1 MTVQLKYEKILF
13 LPFPMPQSE
22 LHPTLS
28 LVE

>member
-1 MTVQLKYEKILF
+1 MTAQPKYEKIHF

-22 LHPTLS
+22 LHPALS